1 MPPPALT
8 NVSPRRAR
16 SKTGCLCC
24 RLRRKKCTEEK
35 PICISCKKLGLPCSW
50 PQSKEFAWRL
60 NLGIEGDTP
69 AREAIQCLSPGV
81 ESDEQ
86 DEDAFSVGCSAE
98 SFLADFFPFFFSSVS
113 FSLTQP
119 SKRACQRDESH
130 PPLLASLG
138 GTWSTLDSVSQG
150 VLRFYL
156 EYTTDRMMSQKPG
169 ANNVWKSTVLQL
181 AESDRLVM
189 NAVLAVGSVHLAAG
203 VTGNQLQG
211 IEQAM
216 TKYVLRSIT
225 GLQLALQHWVG
236 NESTVSDDTL
246 RVMLVTCLLAEHE
259 VSLSSVHAPSPRLI
273 FFCHLSSDHGGISC
287 LGGNFNG
294 TLQLHLRAS
303 YPVARVLKSKHTDSQ
318 MELVAHL
325 LEHTAYLQFLSG
337 LRFPRPGDRSGND
350 SIELVKLIHE
360 GRFTLLK
367 SYETFGAY
375 FGCAADLYEMI
386 PALHKFYSTRE
397 LEISTGRDLG
407 CAAEFTRLL
416 RSISSWEPPQE
427 PCEMHYK
434 HTETWFN
441 ALGGFEGP
449 EERAAREEVET
460 ARKTDESPMVA
471 SAYAIQNSLLLFLYS
486 AYLQHKE
493 DHDRLV
499 VATQPIVDES
509 LDMIDR

>member
-1 MPPPALT
+1 
-8 NVSPRRAR
+8 
-16 SKTGCLCC
+16 
-24 RLRRKKCTEEK
+24 
-35 PICISCKKLGLPCSW
+35 
-50 PQSKEFAWRL
+50 
-60 NLGIEGDTP
+60 
-69 AREAIQCLSPGV
+69 
-81 ESDEQ
+81 
-86 DEDAFSVGCSAE
+86 
-98 SFLADFFPFFFSSVS
+98 
-113 FSLTQP
+113 
-119 SKRACQRDESH
+119 
-130 PPLLASLG
+130 
-138 GTWSTLDSVSQG
+138 
-150 VLRFYL
+150 
-156 EYTTDRMMSQKPG
+156 MMSQKPG

-203 VTGNQLQG
+203 VTDNQLQG

-225 GLQLALQHWVG
+225 GLQLALQHWGG
-236 NESTVSDDTL
+236 NGSTMSDDTL
-246 RVMLVTCLLAEHE
+246 RLMLGTCLLAEHE
-259 VSLSSVHAPSPRLI
+259 
-273 FFCHLSSDHGGISC
+273 C
-287 LGGNFNG
+287 LGGNFDG

-303 YPVARVLKSKHTDSQ
+303 YPVARVLESKHTDSQ

-325 LEHTAYLQFLSG
+325 LEHTAHFQFLSS

-416 RSISSWEPPQE
+416 RRISSWEPLQE

-441 ALGGFEGP
+441 ALGGFQGP

-460 ARKTDESPMVA
+460 ARNTDMSPMVA
-471 SAYAIQNSLLLFLYS
+471 SAYIIQNSLLLFLYS
-486 AYLQHKE
+486 AYLRHKE

-499 VATQPIVDES
+499 VATQPIVEES
-509 LDMIDR
+509 LDMIDRVAGTTWENTTWWPTVIIGSYTQSPKQRQRLLANLGKFSPPMGIVSRGIELLKGIWDAPDDVFGLDGISKTVGESEAYCFG